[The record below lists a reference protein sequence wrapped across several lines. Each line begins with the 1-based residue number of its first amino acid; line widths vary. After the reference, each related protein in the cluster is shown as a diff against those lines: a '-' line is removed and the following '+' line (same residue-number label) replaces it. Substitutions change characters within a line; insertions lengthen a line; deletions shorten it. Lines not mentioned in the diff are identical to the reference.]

1 MTVSSELR
9 MALLGQHPPI
19 ADWLQALS
27 HDSPFEHDQDTSIW
41 DRDAP
46 RLAAVPSLISLLK
59 DPSRDVRIQAVT
71 ALGNLGRQAQR
82 ALSAL
87 CAPLKETALKDDDE
101 SVRSHAIHAV

>member
-27 HDSPFEHDQDTSIW
+27 HDSPFERDQDTSIW

-59 DPSRDVRIQAVT
+59 DPSRDVRIQAIT
-71 ALGNLGRQAQR
+71 ALVNLRRHAQR

-87 CAPLKETALKDDDE
+87 GAPLHDAALSDRNE
-101 SVRSHAIHAV
+101 LA